1 MYIATINLSKIIRSI
16 AFTLIICISSVS
28 TYASNEGDL
37 DDKKP
42 VKSNKS
48 GENARKA
55 AEKALR
61 VNAAIL
67 QFGDLSYEAI
77 EEEFAATQAS
87 QSVRD
92 SAKKT
97 LDAINTANTWVS
109 VITDNA
115 SVQLPFGVKKKIG
128 GSEYQVGIANI
139 DFTGA
144 GTFARAFA
152 RIILPQRDAN
162 GNKKELYF
170 AGTVELTRVGG
181 IVSDG
186 KLALIGN
193 DAIKSSGDWSLS
205 LKGNE
210 GSTQGKIDDQTY
222 FKFDCSG
229 FVEVGIKGEV
239 LLAKDVYIPVSN
251 KILPLTDPNLRCS
264 APVNLVAKSF
274 DDLIIPKLQFSNPIT
289 LKKGLGYLGYGLLIK
304 EATLDLSD
312 TKNAEKAPT
321 EFGPYLKTVQPSEPN
336 TWVGIV
342 VNSLQVYLPGE
353 FKLKNSSDGLTVLT
367 PYAVIDATGFS
378 TKVDAKNIMTLAQGS
393 AGNWP
398 FSVDELSITIKSS
411 AFEGGSLA
419 GNIVL
424 PIQTKTG
431 GDKLSY
437 KGKINTDG
445 DYSIQVSFTNG
456 IKADFWKCTL
466 DLDKSSSLT
475 LSKINGQFLPKA
487 VLTGK
492 LSFGTD
498 GGKDEKVSDTKSDK
512 KKMFS
517 CENITFEE
525 LTLQT
530 VKPYFNVKAMGAAGK
545 LHLASFEAEFNV
557 KVTKGTP
564 PSGSSAETIAMKFG
578 IDMKLMDGKI
588 GGKTDFT
595 VNAIYNEAQAEWQYK
610 NIDVSKIGV
619 TADFGKTKFAGEV
632 TILKNDPTFGNG
644 LAGDFTLNV
653 DKFEIKGKGIFGVK
667 NDFRYFSVDGSID
680 GLEIKA
686 GKITFTGFSGG
697 ISYKM
702 KTSNKDSKLFPSG
715 ILYEPDNNAFLR
727 VRAGTMFYV
736 VEKKILTAD
745 AGFEIV
751 FNSNWGVNQVLIN
764 GNFKMY
770 TEDQN
775 TNGAATMAANLKAFS
790 SSTPTAPQQNG
801 AKIWGKVLINLDF
814 QNDTY
819 SGTLDVFVNDKNKL
833 FGDQGNSKAGTASFF
848 VGGDKWNVNIGT
860 KETPVKLR
868 YKEGVF
874 NLGGSAYFQTGNDL
888 KTFVGDAGFAIK
900 FGFGINYDL
909 DYKETPF
916 YAKVD
921 GGVQIDIQIA
931 HIPGVMCDGERA
943 GLDGWVGDGNL
954 KAWLNA
960 SCGMYFEGVGQAEVF
975 NASISAELYVK
986 GPKPLYFKGIFRG
999 RWSINL
1005 GKLKLSDDFKIDFE
1019 KGKNCNFTTDA
1030 EIFKTQAKIQTV
1042 AADILKQTTTV
1053 ADSIRSEQAKASVL
1067 EAMDLAKKTAAEAE
1081 KRAAD
1086 LKKAQAETKAIQDAL
1101 MAEIK
1106 RLADEKAKADAAA
1119 LKKAQDEMKAKADVL
1134 AAETNRLAAEK
1145 AAALKK
1151 AQDEMKAK
1159 ADALAA
1165 ETNRLAAE
1173 KAAALK
1179 KAQDE
1184 MKAKADALAAETNRL
1199 AAEKEAKLQKE
1210 RDKIKN
1216 NAGNLPC
1223 LLFNQNCK

>member
-1 MYIATINLSKIIRSI
+1 MVTFNLSKIIQRVAI
-16 AFTLIICISSVS
+16 TLIIFCSSIT
-28 TYASNEGDL
+28 TYANKEGDL
-37 DDKKP
+37 GD
-42 VKSNKS
+42 NKS
-48 GENARKA
+48 GKSDKASENARKA
-55 AEKALR
+55 AEKAFRL
-61 VNAAIL
+61 NAAIL
-67 QFGDLSYEAI
+67 QYGDLSYEAI
-77 EEEFAATQAS
+77 KEEFAANQAT

-92 SAKKT
+92 SAKRT

-109 VITDNA
+109 VITENA

-144 GTFARAFA
+144 GTFARTFA
-152 RIILPQRDAN
+152 RIILPQRDAS

-170 AGTVELTRVGG
+170 AGNVELTRVGG
-181 IVSDG
+181 VVSDG

-193 DAIKSSGDWSLS
+193 DAIKSSGDWSLV

-229 FVEVGIKGEV
+229 FIEVGIKGDV
-239 LLAKDVYIPVSN
+239 QLAKDVYIPVSN

-264 APVNLVAKSF
+264 APVNMVAKSF
-274 DDLIIPKLQFSNPIT
+274 GDLIIPKLQFSNPIT

-312 TKNAEKAPT
+312 TKNAEKVPT
-321 EFGPYLKTVQPSEPN
+321 EFSAYLKTVQPSEPN

-353 FKLKNSSDGLTVLT
+353 FKLKNSTDGLTVLT

-411 AFEGGSLA
+411 EFGGGSLA
-419 GNIVL
+419 GNLVL

-431 GDKLSY
+431 GDKVSY

-445 DYSIQVSFTNG
+445 DYSIQVNFTNG

-475 LSKINGQFLPKA
+475 LSVIKGQFLPKA

-492 LSFGTD
+492 LSFGTN
-498 GGKDEKVSDTKSDK
+498 GGKDEKVSDTKADK

-517 CENITFEE
+517 CEGITFEE

-545 LHLASFEAEFNV
+545 LHLASFEAEFNI

-610 NIDVSKIGV
+610 NIDISKIGV
-619 TADFGKTKFAGEV
+619 SADFGKTKFTGEV

-644 LAGDFTLNV
+644 LSGDFTLNV

-770 TEDQN
+770 TEDKN

-833 FGDQGNSKAGTASFF
+833 FGDQGNNKAGTASFF

-888 KTFVGDAGFAIK
+888 KTFTGDAGFAVK
-900 FGFGINYDL
+900 FGFGIQYDL

-960 SCGMYFEGVGQAEVF
+960 SCGMYFKGIGQAEVF

-1019 KGKNCNFTTDA
+1019 KGKNCNFTTDE
-1030 EIFKTQAKIQTV
+1030 EIFKAQALMYQQTLALNTQLEKLKDSVGAIKAKEMLNDAF
-1042 AADILKQTTTV
+1042 AAQKKIEEDIK
-1053 ADSIRSEQAKASVL
+1053 
-1067 EAMDLAKKTAAEAE
+1067 

-1086 LKKAQAETKAIQDAL
+1086 LKKAQDEMKAKTDALIAETNRLVEKKKAD
-1101 MAEIK
+1101 
-1106 RLADEKAKADAAA
+1106 DAAA
-1119 LKKAQDEMKAKADVL
+1119 LKKAQDELNAR
-1134 AAETNRLAAEK
+1134 AAEIQRQ
-1145 AAALKK
+1145 AAA
-1151 AQDEMKAK
+1151 A
-1159 ADALAA
+1159 ADAARRAREDADRRAREQADRMIREAQEAA
-1165 ETNRLAAE
+1165 KRAADE
-1173 KAAALK
+1173 ARRRREEEQRNAMAL
-1179 KAQDE
+1179 
-1184 MKAKADALAAETNRL
+1184 
-1199 AAEKEAKLQKE
+1199 
-1210 RDKIKN
+1210 I
-1216 NAGNLPC
+1216 
-1223 LLFNQNCK
+1223 CKFTPWMCK